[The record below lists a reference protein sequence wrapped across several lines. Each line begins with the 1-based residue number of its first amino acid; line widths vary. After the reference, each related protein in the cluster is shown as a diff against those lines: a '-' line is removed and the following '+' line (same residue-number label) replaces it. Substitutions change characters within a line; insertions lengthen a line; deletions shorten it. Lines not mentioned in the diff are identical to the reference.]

1 MPSGNG
7 TTGTMV
13 GGKDKGSNKR
23 WRELHGSRSWDGL
36 LDPLDLE
43 LRKSIISYGEM
54 VQAAEDGFNAEE
66 RSPHLGACLYGY
78 SDLLTATGAAA
89 AAGRY
94 EVTKFLYATS
104 GVVTCPCPFDE
115 GFVRTK
121 VLDGWLDLHPE
132 SNFMGYVAVA
142 TDEGVAALGRRDIVV
157 AWRGTVRCMEWKND
171 FICFQESAK
180 PLLGSEAD
188 AAHPWAMVHA
198 GFMSLYTATNEHSKF
213 NSTSARDQVLEEV
226 RRLMEVYK
234 DEETSITITGHS
246 LGAALSILS
255 AVDIVANGLN
265 HHPFGDSHLL
275 RGPCSVTAIV
285 FACPRVG
292 NPAFS
297 DAFGAFRDLRALH
310 VRNEGD
316 IVHELPPPSV
326 PTLVRLE
333 YAGVGVAL
341 DIHTDRSP
349 FLRKQPTNTDKM
361 QPDLLRRLQLLVEQI
376 EWTVWRH
383 NLECYLHGVAGEQ
396 GAAGGFKLEVDRD
409 VALVNKYTDLLTEE
423 HHVPANWWVA
433 ENKRMVKGADGY
445 WKLKQDFEHV

>member
-1 MPSGNG
+1 M
-7 TTGTMV
+7 
-13 GGKDKGSNKR
+13 GGQDKGKG

-54 VQAAEDGFNAEE
+54 VQAAEDAFNAEE
-66 RSPHLGACLYGY
+66 RSPHLSACLYGY
-78 SDLLTATGAAA
+78 SDLLTATGAAS

-104 GVVTCPCPFDE
+104 GVVTCPIDE
-115 GFVRTK
+115 AFVRPK
-121 VLDGWLDLHPE
+121 VLEGWLHPE
-132 SNFMGYVAVA
+132 SNFIGYVAVA
-142 TDEGVAALGRRDIVV
+142 TDEGAAALGRRDIVV
-157 AWRGTVRCMEWKND
+157 AWRGTVRCMEWMND
-171 FICFQESAK
+171 FICIQESAE
-180 PLLGSEAD
+180 PLLGSEAA

-198 GFMSLYTATNEHSKF
+198 GFLSLYTATNEHSKF

-234 DEETSITITGHS
+234 DEDTSITITGHS

-255 AVDIVANGLN
+255 AVDIVAHGLN
-265 HHPFGDSHLL
+265 HPSGAGHPLGWSC
-275 RGPCSVTAIV
+275 PVTAIV

-297 DAFGAFRDLRALH
+297 DAFGSFRNLRALH

-316 IVHELPPPSV
+316 PVHQLPPLSV
-326 PTLVRLE
+326 PPLPLE
-333 YAGVGVAL
+333 YADVGVAL

-349 FLRKQPTNTDKM
+349 YLRKQPTIATKNTADAQQM
-361 QPDLLRRLQLLVEQI
+361 EDLDLLRGLQNLQNLVEQI
-376 EWTVWRH
+376 EWRFWHH
-383 NLECYLHGVAGEQ
+383 NLECYLHGVGGEQ
-396 GAAGGFKLEVDRD
+396 GTAGGFKLEVDRD
-409 VALVNKYTDLLTEE
+409 VALVNKYTNLLAEE

-433 ENKRMVKGADGY
+433 QNKGMVQDANGH
-445 WKLKQDFEHV
+445 WKLKDFEHV

>member
-1 MPSGNG
+1 MPSSGNG
-7 TTGTMV
+7 TTGNM
-13 GGKDKGSNKR
+13 GGQDKGKG

-78 SDLLTATGAAA
+78 SDLLTATGAAS

-104 GVVTCPCPFDE
+104 GVVTCPIDE
-115 GFVRTK
+115 AFVRPK
-121 VLDGWLDLHPE
+121 VLEGWLHPE
-132 SNFMGYVAVA
+132 SNFIGYVAVA
-142 TDEGVAALGRRDIVV
+142 TDEGAAALGRRDIVV
-157 AWRGTVRCMEWKND
+157 AWRGTVRCMEWMDD
-171 FICFQESAK
+171 FICIQESAD
-180 PLLGSEAD
+180 PLLGSEAA

-198 GFMSLYTATNEHSKF
+198 GFLSLYTATNEHSKF
-213 NSTSARDQVLEEV
+213 NSTSARHQVLEEV

-234 DEETSITITGHS
+234 DEDTSITITGHG

-255 AVDIVANGLN
+255 AVDIVAHRLN
-265 HHPFGDSHLL
+265 HPSGAGHPLGWSC
-275 RGPCSVTAIV
+275 PVTAIV

-297 DAFGAFRDLRALH
+297 DAFASFRDLRALH

-316 IVHELPPPSV
+316 PVHQLPPLSV
-326 PTLVRLE
+326 PTPLPPLRLE
-333 YAGVGVAL
+333 YADVGVAL
-341 DIHTDRSP
+341 DIHTDSSP
-349 FLRKQPTNTDKM
+349 FLRKQPMNTDKM
-361 QPDLLRRLQLLVEQI
+361 QPDLLRRLQILVEQI
-376 EWTVWRH
+376 EWTFWRH

-396 GAAGGFKLEVDRD
+396 GAAGGFNLEVDRD
-409 VALVNKYTDLLTEE
+409 VALVNKYTNLLTEE

-433 ENKRMVKGADGY
+433 QNKGMVQDANGH
-445 WKLKQDFEHV
+445 WKLKDFEHV